1 MMGIGGIIA
10 VTGAL
15 AFIAIAVVS
24 VFFGT
29 PITDIPRGP
38 DIVGIPPGLT
48 NPPVHAANV
57 DELNEALHAP
67 ARGIFGATPGT
78 LVLVGVFLVAFI
90 VYYFANWKLLTFL
103 WKIG

>member
-1 MMGIGGIIA
+1 
-10 VTGAL
+10 AL
-15 AFIAIAVVS
+15 SFIAIAVKS

-29 PITDIPRGP
+29 PITDIPRGAP
-38 DIVGIPPGLT
+38 IVGIPQGLT

-67 ARGIFGATPGT
+67 GRGIGGATPGT

-103 WKIG
+103 WKVG